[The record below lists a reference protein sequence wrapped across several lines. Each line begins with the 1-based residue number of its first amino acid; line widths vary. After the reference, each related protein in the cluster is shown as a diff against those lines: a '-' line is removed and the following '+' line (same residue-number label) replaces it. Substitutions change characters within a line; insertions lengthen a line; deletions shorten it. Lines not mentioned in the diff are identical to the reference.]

1 MNFLIKGLLLL
12 PISSSFWNDKSFCSG
27 GLQIFNMPPVPII
40 CIGFSAWK
48 HLQNR
53 NLYSALELCWM
64 RVIVKGPSYLPPFAS
79 LFLFSILPL
88 SMQSLQQFGRAEM
101 TLCPLNGIKSFW
113 HDEKRSV
120 RLTSHLESKRRATH
134 QGFYSGTRILEIQV
148 NLSQYST
155 INFTCL
161 MKSNEE
167 NIVVATFNN
176 SELFS

>member
-1 MNFLIKGLLLL
+1 
-12 PISSSFWNDKSFCSG
+12 
-27 GLQIFNMPPVPII
+27 MPPVPII

-134 QGFYSGTRILEIQV
+134 QGFYSHTRILEIQV
-148 NLSQYST
+148 NSSQYST

-167 NIVVATFNN
+167 NIVATF
-176 SELFS
+176 